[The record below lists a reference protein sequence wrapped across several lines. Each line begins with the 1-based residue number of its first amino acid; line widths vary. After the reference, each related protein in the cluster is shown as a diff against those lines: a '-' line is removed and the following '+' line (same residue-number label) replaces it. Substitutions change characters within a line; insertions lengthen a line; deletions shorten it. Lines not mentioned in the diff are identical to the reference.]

1 MKTFCSVWLL
11 LSLVELSPA
20 PPASQEPPLA
30 CTGAPDPAPPQ
41 PETAEDMASTGD
53 LEPTHYPARRAAQ
66 VALHYLNT
74 HHGSPFRVFG
84 LQQVHKAS
92 AEDVA
97 AGGRKYKLDFSVTDW
112 GSGSA
117 GPALRCSADVLFPRT
132 ERHSAPKVE
141 LHCEA
146 LQQINSTAQEDD
158 AFYQKYISPDS
169 TVSARDIPD
178 SFGNMS
184 EEMQPFW
191 RLARVAASFIML
203 RESSENTEFNMAKV
217 ASITQQES
225 SEEQLML
232 EFVVLLHDFPSQV
245 THKHT
250 HRLWTLMDTEAVCVL
265 TVCVCSAGD
274 RSVEAAGVLVSRQR
288 RQGPADRVA
297 AQMPSRHQT
306 PELTL

>member
-117 GPALRCSADVLFPRT
+117 TMNKSSEEFFSNTTDVLNIAGPALRCSADVLFPRT
-132 ERHSAPKVE
+132 ERHSAPEVQ

-146 LQQINSTAQEDD
+146 LHQINSTAQEED

-169 TVSARDIPD
+169 AVSARDIPD
-178 SFGNMS
+178 SFGNVS

-217 ASITQQES
+217 ASVTQQES
-225 SEEQLML
+225 SGEQLML
-232 EFVVLLHDFPSQV
+232 EFVVLLHDLPSQEIV
-245 THKHT
+245 QWKLLASWSPD
-250 HRLWTLMDTEAVCVL
+250 RGVRVLQTEWQPRCPHA
-265 TVCVCSAGD
+265 TK
-274 RSVEAAGVLVSRQR
+274 
-288 RQGPADRVA
+288 P
-297 AQMPSRHQT
+297 PN
-306 PELTL
+306 

>member
-20 PPASQEPPLA
+20 PPVSQEPPLA
-30 CTGAPDPAPPQ
+30 CTGAPGHAPQ
-41 PETAEDMASTGD
+41 SETAEDMASTGD
-53 LEPTHYPARRAAQ
+53 LEPTHYPARRAAT

-112 GSGSA
+112 ASGSE
-117 GPALRCSADVLFPRT
+117 GPALRCSADVLFPQA
-132 ERHSAPKVE
+132 ERHSGPEVQ

-146 LQQINSTAQEDD
+146 LQQLNRTAQEEH
-158 AFYQKYISPDS
+158 AFYQRYISPES
-169 TVSARDIPD
+169 AISARDIPD
-178 SFGNMS
+178 SYGNVS

-203 RESSENTEFNMAKV
+203 RESSENTEFNMAQV
-217 ASITQQES
+217 ASVTQQGS
-225 SEEQLML
+225 REEQLML
-232 EFVVLLHDFPSQV
+232 EFVVLLHDFPSQEIIQWKLLASWSPDRGV
-245 THKHT
+245 
-250 HRLWTLMDTEAVCVL
+250 RVLQTEWQPRCPHA
-265 TVCVCSAGD
+265 TK
-274 RSVEAAGVLVSRQR
+274 
-288 RQGPADRVA
+288 P
-297 AQMPSRHQT
+297 PN
-306 PELTL
+306 